1 MSAMNISMGRRF
13 TLRRTNE
20 QEHTV
25 EHGQT
30 LVLKAKGQ
38 ELRVRSGLAW
48 VSFDGE
54 DHILRSGQTVT
65 LARGGD
71 AWAIVSGLGNADAVV
86 VVSEA

>member
-1 MSAMNISMGRRF
+1 MSAMNISLSRR
-13 TLRRTNE
+13 LSLERVNE
-20 QEHTV
+20 QEHTI

-38 ELRVRSGLAW
+38 VLRVRSGLAW

-54 DHILRSGQTVT
+54 DHILHSGQRVT

-71 AWAIVSGLGNADAVV
+71 AWAIISGLGNADAVV
-86 VVSEA
+86 AVSEA